1 MLSELVSEILVKISC
16 WLMLGIFYVRVKTW
30 GRCFKIRT
38 FRIFHKGPE
47 QGVSQWINTKTAIF
61 EWN

>member
-1 MLSELVSEILVKISC
+1 
-16 WLMLGIFYVRVKTW
+16 MLGIFYVRVKTW

-47 QGVSQWINTKTAIF
+47 QGVSQWINTNTAIF